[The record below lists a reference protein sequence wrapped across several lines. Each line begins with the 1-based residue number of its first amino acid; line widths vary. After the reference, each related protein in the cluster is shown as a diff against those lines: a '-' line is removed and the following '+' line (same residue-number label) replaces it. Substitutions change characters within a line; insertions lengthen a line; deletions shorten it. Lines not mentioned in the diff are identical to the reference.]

1 MLNMSGKKEYFYIV
15 HSVKTKAASFTPLTI
30 MLVKRFFLT
39 LFIKLRKFFSILSLL
54 LLLLLSRFSRVRLCA
69 TP

>member
-30 MLVKRFFLT
+30 MLVKRFFFNVVYQVEEVFLY
-39 LFIKLRKFFSILSLL
+39 S
-54 LLLLLSRFSRVRLCA
+54 
-69 TP
+69 